1 MSDLVHAPGIFPN
14 LEPPEPPRPPDE
26 PNPMDRVAYLAGGV
40 WVARMA
46 SGSGETVVEEAI
58 RWAIEGSVLVSRQ
71 VTRRAGQEPI
81 EGFGLMAWNPQVELI
96 QMMKLATN
104 GMAEGQEAGGV
115 GGPPETVTFLGRSTS
130 ASGTIEWRQG
140 LTQVGA
146 DTMVTT
152 TAIKEG
158 SEYKPSPPTT
168 FHRRGAAGDS
178 AG

>member
-1 MSDLVHAPGIFPN
+1 MSDVVIAPGIFPN
-14 LEPPEPPRPPDE
+14 LEPAPPTEPGALS
-26 PNPMDRVAYLAGGV
+26 PMSDLSYLVGGV
-40 WVARMA
+40 WVARMS

-58 RWAIEGSVLVSRQ
+58 RWAIEGSVMVSRQ

-81 EGFGLMAWNPQVELI
+81 EGVGLMAWNPQVQRI
-96 QMMKLATN
+96 QMMKVATN

-115 GGPPETVTFLGRSTS
+115 GGPPETVVFLGRSMS

-158 SEYKPSPPTT
+158 SGYKPSPPTT
-168 FHRRGAAGDS
+168 FHRRGDSDGAAE
-178 AG
+178 

>member
-14 LEPPEPPRPPDE
+14 LEPPEPPRAPGE
-26 PNPMDRVAYLAGGV
+26 PNPMDRLAYLAGGV

-71 VTRRAGQEPI
+71 VTRQEGKEPI
-81 EGFGLMAWNPQVELI
+81 EGLGLMAWNPQVARI
-96 QMMKLATN
+96 QMMKIATN

-115 GGPPETVTFLGRSTS
+115 GGPPETVIFLGSSTS

-140 LTQVGA
+140 LTQVDG

-158 SEYKPSPPTT
+158 SGYKPSPPCT
-168 FHRRGAAGDS
+168 FHRRGDSEGAAG
-178 AG
+178 

>member
-14 LEPPEPPRPPDE
+14 LEPPEPPRAPGG
-26 PNPMDRVAYLAGGV
+26 PNPMDRLAYLAGGV
-40 WVARMA
+40 WVARMPSA
-46 SGSGETVVEEAI
+46 SGETVVEEAI

-71 VTRRAGQEPI
+71 VTRKAGQEPI
-81 EGFGLMAWNPQVELI
+81 EGFGLMAWNPQVQLI
-96 QMMKLATN
+96 QMMKVATN

-115 GGPPETVTFLGRSTS
+115 GGPPETVVFLGRSTS

-146 DTMVTT
+146 DAMVAT

-158 SEYKPSPPTT
+158 SEYKPSPPCP
-168 FHRRGAAGDS
+168 FHRRGDS
-178 AG
+178 EGAPG